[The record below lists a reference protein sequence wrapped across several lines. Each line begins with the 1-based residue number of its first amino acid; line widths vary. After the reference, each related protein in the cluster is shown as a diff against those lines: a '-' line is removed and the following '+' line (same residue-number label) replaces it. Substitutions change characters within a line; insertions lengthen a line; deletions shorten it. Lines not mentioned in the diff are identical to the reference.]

1 MVEPEREPPYL
12 ILETTMAR
20 DDGKRYGA
28 GGALIE
34 TVEPQV
40 EDAPTPKKKIEVL
53 EERVADSLPSDV
65 EPVDD

>member
-1 MVEPEREPPYL
+1 
-12 ILETTMAR
+12 MAR

-40 EDAPTPKKKIEVL
+40 EETPAPEKKKSTKVKVL
-53 EERVADSLPSDV
+53 EERVVDLPSDV
-65 EPVDD
+65 EPMDD

>member
-1 MVEPEREPPYL
+1 
-12 ILETTMAR
+12 MAR

-34 TVEPQV
+34 TVSPQV
-40 EDAPTPKKKIEVL
+40 EEKPAPKKKKTTKVEVL
-53 EERVADSLPSDV
+53 EERVSDLLPSDV

>member
-1 MVEPEREPPYL
+1 
-12 ILETTMAR
+12 MAR

-40 EDAPTPKKKIEVL
+40 EDAPASKKKKATKVEVL

>member
-1 MVEPEREPPYL
+1 MGGLSPHP

-34 TVEPQV
+34 TVTPQV
-40 EDAPTPKKKIEVL
+40 EETPAPEKKKSTKVKVL
-53 EERVADSLPSDV
+53 EERVVDLPSDV
-65 EPVDD
+65 EPMDD